1 MAGLFTEAVVR
12 AMTAVNNRP
21 IVFPL
26 SNPTSKSECT
36 AAEAIQWSDGRAI
49 VATGSPFDPVV
60 ASRSD
65 ASHRS
70 GEQRVRLSGNRIRSV
85 GRRRAARH

>member
-1 MAGLFTEAVVR
+1 
-12 AMTAVNNRP
+12 MTAVNNRP

-60 ASRSD
+60 
-65 ASHRS
+65 HR
-70 GEQRVRLSGNRIRSV
+70 
-85 GRRRAARH
+85 GRTQLVD